1 VRKSQTWHRQ
11 TKENFWHAFLNIA
24 VTLNPLRTDF
34 LLCLKKFLGVC
45 FCYKL
50 YQYCTGTSFWKK
62 NVLLPI
68 CWNDTNLLQWSTKVL
83 ILRRLCAFDQVWKSS
98 LKVEGTQNTFLR
110 RKSLFYW
117 IIFFIKNIGEGTKNL
132 WGVAPETPPGLRT
145 CLK

>member
-1 VRKSQTWHRQ
+1 MTKSQTWHRQ

-24 VTLNPLRTDF
+24 VTLNPLRAEF

-45 FCYKL
+45 FATNCIDIAL
-50 YQYCTGTSFWKK
+50 VQVFGK

-98 LKVEGTQNTFLR
+98 LKVEVTQNTFLR
-110 RKSLFYW
+110 RKSLYYW